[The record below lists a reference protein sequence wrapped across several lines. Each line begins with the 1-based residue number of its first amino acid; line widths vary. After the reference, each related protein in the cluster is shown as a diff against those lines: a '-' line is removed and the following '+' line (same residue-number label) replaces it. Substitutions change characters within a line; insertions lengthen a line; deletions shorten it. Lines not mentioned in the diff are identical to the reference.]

1 MLHQMFESL
10 EHGRTCR
17 EYTLN
22 DKHSVLRKQNAFKH
36 SNILHY
42 IKPVEQTFA
51 KTGVQSMVNNSL
63 LINKLAEQML
73 ALRSIIYLLQLGH
86 APENLTVALGIFR

>member
-51 KTGVQSMVNNSL
+51 KTGVQSMVNNYL
-63 LINKLAEQML
+63 LIN
-73 ALRSIIYLLQLGH
+73 INLQ
-86 APENLTVALGIFR
+86 NKC